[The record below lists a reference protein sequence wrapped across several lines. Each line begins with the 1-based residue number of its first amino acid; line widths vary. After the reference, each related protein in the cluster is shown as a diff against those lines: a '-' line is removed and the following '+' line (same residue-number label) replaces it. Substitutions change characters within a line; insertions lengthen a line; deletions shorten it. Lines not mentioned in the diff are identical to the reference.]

1 MRSNILLAL
10 VLAFSGL
17 VLCTLFFVL
26 LNVQIPQE
34 PFSLW
39 SELPYAGM
47 FQYAGI
53 ICLAGTVIYLLMET
67 EVSMVINSASMA
79 MISVVILANFAS
91 FWLGGYY
98 ALTPIFFL
106 IGLVGT
112 SVIDAWVSIGMRT
125 KNLLSLIAVATSVAA
140 IDEYAHTSVGTL
152 TYFDNAVPSPLTV
165 SGWSLFTILL
175 LTVTKTTM
183 RVRLPN
189 IPDLK
194 PLRTVPALLST
205 TLVLAVA
212 LFQGY
217 TGLFNWVLVLVYSM
231 LILASLYY
239 TYKHPLKWNVL
250 LMIVSL
256 AFGLSMEYM
265 GRWEGLWTFHFME
278 PVSLLMLFSWPLRI
292 WTINA
297 FCFLFNIDF
306 ANSLENQKPAT
317 SMESHEEALMK
328 RVGISDP
335 IV

>member
-1 MRSNILLAL
+1 MRSNIVLAL

-17 VLCTLFFVL
+17 VLCTLFFVF
-26 LNVQIPQE
+26 LNIRIPQE

-39 SELPYAGM
+39 SELPYAGI

-53 ICLAGTVIYLLMET
+53 ICLAGAVIYLLMET
-67 EVSMVINSASMA
+67 EVSIVINPASMA
-79 MISVVILANFAS
+79 MIGVVILANFAS
-91 FWLGGYY
+91 FLLGGYY

-112 SVIDAWVSIGMRT
+112 SVIGAWVSVGMRT
-125 KNLLSLIAVATSVAA
+125 KDLLSLIAVATFVAA

-175 LTVTKTTM
+175 LTVTKITM
-183 RVRLPN
+183 RVRLLN
-189 IPDLK
+189 IPDRKL
-194 PLRTVPALLST
+194 LRTVPALLST
-205 TLVLAVA
+205 ILVLAVA

-217 TGLFNWVLVLVYSM
+217 TGLFNWLLVLVYSM

-265 GRWEGLWTFHFME
+265 L
-278 PVSLLMLFSWPLRI
+278 SLI
-292 WTINA
+292 HI
-297 FCFLFNIDF
+297 
-306 ANSLENQKPAT
+306 
-317 SMESHEEALMK
+317 
-328 RVGISDP
+328 
-335 IV
+335 